1 MAGGIF
7 AYAHDN
13 VQKPRWFGRSGHS
26 CSSRAQGHSRYRV
39 KVTHG
44 IESMHRVKVTQ
55 GIESRIES
63 PIESVTQSLKVSSQG
78 HTQGI
83 ESRYRVKVTQGIES
97 RELKVSRSVS
107 VSQRFT
113 TTTGTVSMAQNSI
126 DRVAIV
132 AEEPEKNG
140 NHSRL

>member
-1 MAGGIF
+1 MRTTT
-7 AYAHDN
+7 YKSHDGLAAA
-13 VQKPRWFGRSGHS
+13 VILA
-26 CSSRAQGHSRYRV
+26 AQGL
-39 KVTHG
+39 
-44 IESMHRVKVTQ
+44 KVTQ

-132 AEEPEKNG
+132 AEAPEKNV

>member
-1 MAGGIF
+1 MNFICSEHRGPKVPNVLASRWLV
-7 AYAHDN
+7 AYSHMRTTTYKSHDGLAAA
-13 VQKPRWFGRSGHS
+13 VILA
-26 CSSRAQGHSRYRV
+26 AQGL
-39 KVTHG
+39 
-44 IESMHRVKVTQ
+44 KVTQ